1 MNYRQI
7 PIPEPLYES
16 IQKYAESHFTAT
28 SAEELVLYLCRSE
41 LEKDGDLM
49 DRIRER
55 LQEESEA

>member
-28 SAEELVLYLCRSE
+28 SVEDLVLYLCRSE